1 MSAIGWSVAVG
12 IVGLAGSATLEGWLA
27 RRAPAAP
34 MRAWLLGLAALGPAW
49 LVGLVGLLNATG
61 AGTVAAPRGAFL
73 APSAAALLG
82 MIASDAAARRLR
94 ESGRPGP
101 GIVYWLL
108 GVLAFLPAWAITAAL
123 LARLAH

>member
-1 MSAIGWSVAVG
+1 
-12 IVGLAGSATLEGWLA
+12 
-27 RRAPAAP
+27 

-49 LVGLVGLLNATG
+49 LVVLVGLLNATGAG

-82 MIASDAAARRLR
+82 VIASDAAARRLR

-108 GVLAFLPAWAITAAL
+108 GVLAFLPAWAITVAL